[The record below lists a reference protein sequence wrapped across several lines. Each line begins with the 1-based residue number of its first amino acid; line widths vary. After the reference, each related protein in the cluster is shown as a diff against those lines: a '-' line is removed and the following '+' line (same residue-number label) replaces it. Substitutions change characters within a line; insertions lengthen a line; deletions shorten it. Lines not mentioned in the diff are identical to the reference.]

1 VWTMYLS
8 ITVRSK
14 DQMKPLSEH
23 EISRP
28 VPGLVQSLAREVA
41 VRVRDDLAVHD
52 LAGVRPIHA
61 PLLVQL
67 LGGGRRAADLAE
79 ATGVSRQAVAQVV
92 TTLERDGYIER
103 IADPG
108 DSRAKLVC
116 LTARGRAALRR
127 MRSSSLALEEEWRD
141 RIGGERLTALGE
153 VLSELLTAAKVQ

>member
-1 VWTMYLS
+1 
-8 ITVRSK
+8 
-14 DQMKPLSEH
+14 MKPLSEH

-92 TTLERDGYIER
+92 TTLERDGYITRAGDRSISFTPSGSEHAEGIVR
-103 IADPG
+103 RQSGQAGVPDRPRSRRPPTHAVEQPG
-108 DSRAKLVC
+108 SGGGVAGPD
-116 LTARGRAALRR
+116 RR
-127 MRSSSLALEEEWRD
+127 
-141 RIGGERLTALGE
+141 
-153 VLSELLTAAKVQ
+153 